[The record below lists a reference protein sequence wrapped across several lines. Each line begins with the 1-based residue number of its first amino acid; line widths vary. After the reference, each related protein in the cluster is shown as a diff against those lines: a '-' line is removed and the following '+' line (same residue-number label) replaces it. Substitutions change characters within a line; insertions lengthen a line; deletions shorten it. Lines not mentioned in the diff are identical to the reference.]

1 MAEFVFYFSSRPSK
15 IQASPAELH
24 RTEIMSVNLAPNSGI
39 YLTVPKQLQLKST
52 LSTLSRKTSIADD
65 QAPGP

>member
-24 RTEIMSVNLAPNSGI
+24 RTEIKRWGHPVLFSFANI
-39 YLTVPKQLQLKST
+39 
-52 LSTLSRKTSIADD
+52 
-65 QAPGP
+65 